1 MCGSIIKWGF
11 KRGFLVLILF
21 SLSGA
26 SGAQTLIKPHY
37 GGGEPE
43 VVEHYATTTLD
54 NGEVVPWFPI
64 EEVVIRARRTF
75 KTETDRQKYLRLK
88 RNVIRVLPYAI
99 YAQRRYDQLDRDLA
113 LAHSRREEKKLIKE
127 CEREIKEK
135 ITSEVKNLS
144 VSQGEILIK
153 LIERQTGNTSYDL
166 VRDMKG
172 NISAFVF
179 QGFARIFGHNLK
191 NTYDPEEDY
200 EIENIIREYERSR
213 PVANH

>member
-1 MCGSIIKWGF
+1 MCGSNIKWVFIGF
-11 KRGFLVLILF
+11 ILF
-21 SLSGA
+21 VMSLA
-26 SGAQTLIKPHY
+26 SNAQTLIKPQY
-37 GGGEPE
+37 GPGKPE

-64 EEVVIRARRTF
+64 EEVVIYAKRTF
-75 KTETDRQKYLRLK
+75 KSEEDRIKYLRLR

-99 YAQRRYDQLDRDLA
+99 YAQKRYEQLDRDLA
-113 LAHSRREEKKLIKE
+113 LANSRREEKKLIKE

-144 VSQGEILIK
+144 VSQGKILIK

-166 VRDMKG
+166 VKDLKG
-172 NISAFVF
+172 NISAFLY
-179 QGFARIFGHNLK
+179 QGVAKIFGHNLK
-191 NTYDPEEDY
+191 STYDPREDY

-213 PVANH
+213 PMVNP

>member
-1 MCGSIIKWGF
+1 MCGRILKGVF
-11 KRGFLVLILF
+11 GLLGLVFFNTVIQ
-21 SLSGA
+21 
-26 SGAQTLIKPHY
+26 AQTLVKPHY
-37 GGGEPE
+37 GAGKPE

-64 EEVVIRARRTF
+64 EEVVVYARRTF
-75 KTETDRQKYLRLK
+75 SSPTERQKYLRLK

-99 YAQRRYDQLDRDLA
+99 YAQKRYEQLDRDLA
-113 LAHSRREEKKLIKE
+113 IANSRREEKRLIKD

-144 VSQGEILIK
+144 VSQGKILIK
-153 LIERQTGNTSYDL
+153 LIERQTGNTGYDL

-172 NISAFVF
+172 NVSAFLF
-179 QGFARIFGHNLK
+179 QGFAKIFGHDLK
-191 NTYDPEEDY
+191 STYDPQEDY

-213 PVANH
+213 PVANR

>member
-1 MCGSIIKWGF
+1 MCGSNIKWVFIGF
-11 KRGFLVLILF
+11 ILF
-21 SLSGA
+21 VMSLA
-26 SGAQTLIKPHY
+26 SNAQTLIKPQY
-37 GGGEPE
+37 GPGKPE

-64 EEVVIRARRTF
+64 EEVVIYAKRTF
-75 KTETDRQKYLRLK
+75 KSEEDRIKYLRLR

-99 YAQRRYDQLDRDLA
+99 YAQKRYEQLDRDLA
-113 LAHSRREEKKLIKE
+113 LANSRREEKKLIKE

-144 VSQGEILIK
+144 VSQGKILIK

-166 VRDMKG
+166 VKDMKG
-172 NISAFVF
+172 NISAFLY
-179 QGFARIFGHNLK
+179 QGVAKIFGHNLK
-191 NTYDPEEDY
+191 STYDPHEDY

-213 PVANH
+213 PMVNP

>member
-1 MCGSIIKWGF
+1 MFFGMLF
-11 KRGFLVLILF
+11 PVLGKGQAL
-21 SLSGA
+21 
-26 SGAQTLIKPHY
+26 TKPQY
-37 GGGEPE
+37 GGGKAE

-64 EEVVIRARRTF
+64 EEVVVTAVRTW
-75 KTETDRQKYLRLK
+75 KSEEERQRYLRLK

-113 LAHSRREEKKLIKE
+113 VANSRREEKRLINE

-144 VSQGEILIK
+144 ISQGKILIK

-166 VRDMKG
+166 VKDMKG
-172 NISAFVF
+172 SISAFVY
-179 QGFARIFGHNLK
+179 QGVAKIFGHNLK
-191 NTYDPEEDY
+191 STYDPQEDF
-200 EIENIIREYERSR
+200 EIENIIREYERVR
-213 PVANH
+213 PIANP

>member
-1 MCGSIIKWGF
+1 MCGSIKKWV
-11 KRGFLVLILF
+11 FLAMALILF
-21 SLSGA
+21 SES
-26 SGAQTLIKPHY
+26 SWAQTLVKPHY
-37 GGGEPE
+37 GAGKPE
-43 VVEHYATTTLD
+43 VVEHYATTKLD

-75 KTETDRQKYLRLK
+75 KSETDRQKYLRLR
-88 RNVIRVLPYAI
+88 RNVIRVLPYAV

-113 LAHSRREEKKLIKE
+113 VANSHREEKRLIKQ

-144 VSQGEILIK
+144 VSQGKILVK
-153 LIERQTGNTSYDL
+153 LIERQTGSTSYDL

-191 NTYDPEEDY
+191 STYNPEEDY

-213 PVANH
+213 PVTNH